1 MTSGELEESEIG
13 SQMLSEILLE
23 GRDIEKR
30 FRSFKRSFLAVRGA
44 SISIGSG
51 EIVALVGESG
61 SGKTTLAKI
70 LAGLLEPTSGEVFF
84 MKKPISRMSKQ
95 ELLNFRRK
103 VQYIP
108 QCPDLALDPMWYLY
122 DSIAEPLRIHRIV
135 NSRKEEF
142 KIVLS
147 TSSRFGLSLDHLR
160 RKPRDLSG
168 GELQRAVLARAM
180 VLDPELLIADEPTS
194 MLDPSTQA
202 KIVDQLIEVQKE
214 RGLAVLFITHNL
226 ELAEAVS
233 DRVYVM
239 FSGMILES
247 GGTSE
252 VFSSPMHPYTRSL
265 LDSDPAP
272 PEAVVNEA
280 PCPFYSQCNIS
291 IDICR
296 KSPPPEFRLGKR
308 TVRCWAIERHRD

>member
-122 DSIAEPLRIHRIV
+122 DSIAEPLRIHKIV

-214 RGLAVLFITHNL
+214 RGLAVLFITHDL

-239 FSGMILES
+239 FSGMIVES

-265 LDSDPAP
+265 IDSDPAP

>member
-1 MTSGELEESEIG
+1 
-13 SQMLSEILLE
+13 
-23 GRDIEKR
+23 
-30 FRSFKRSFLAVRGA
+30 
-44 SISIGSG
+44 
-51 EIVALVGESG
+51 
-61 SGKTTLAKI
+61 
-70 LAGLLEPTSGEVFF
+70 
-84 MKKPISRMSKQ
+84 
-95 ELLNFRRK
+95 
-103 VQYIP
+103 
-108 QCPDLALDPMWYLY
+108 
-122 DSIAEPLRIHRIV
+122 
-135 NSRKEEF
+135 
-142 KIVLS
+142 
-147 TSSRFGLSLDHLR
+147 
-160 RKPRDLSG
+160 
-168 GELQRAVLARAM
+168 
-180 VLDPELLIADEPTS
+180 

-214 RGLAVLFITHNL
+214 RGLAVLFITHDL

-239 FSGMILES
+239 FSGMIVES

-296 KSPPPEFRLGKR
+296 KSPPPEFGLGKR